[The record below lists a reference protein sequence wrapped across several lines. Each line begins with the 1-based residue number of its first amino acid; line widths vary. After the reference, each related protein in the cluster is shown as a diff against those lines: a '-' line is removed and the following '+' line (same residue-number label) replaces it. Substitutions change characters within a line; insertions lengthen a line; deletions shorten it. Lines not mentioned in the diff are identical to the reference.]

1 MTLAAPRGSNEWLA
15 PPARRGVLAMELIRS
30 FCGRLRALAVTLD
43 SETARLQRAL
53 EGEDSDFEV
62 YPMRILHDLHSEVR
76 TLKDDVSTLLDKAS
90 LESKESI
97 CFIKAAKVLMKKN
110 SVDIMKVREVFQ
122 KYGYNPRAKNGSG
135 GEQEAD
141 TAPESA
147 GDATR
152 PGPDGEDDAPPPAAP
167 RSRGSGTSVS
177 STPPSSPQLAD
188 FGLERYLVA
197 AQAGRSHT
205 EGREGLTPPS
215 QPSPAKVRK
224 TTCALSADDF
234 ECLTPKLQ
242 HLSISQ
248 HSASLN
254 GDLTVGLGSMED
266 ESEEAIETEP
276 VSGGD
281 SCATPGLVN
290 QRLGRN
296 GVRCHAA
303 ACLPDVACAP
313 SPSAPAFCTPGLR
326 LPRVEGSAASA
337 STNYPPSKTNSS
349 SSDWEVKG
357 CTSSALSS
365 DKCFDNFMA
374 PSSPTISSY
383 ENLLRTPTPPKVTAV
398 PEDILQ
404 ILSKYNRNLVTPV
417 TVQAVP
423 PRAAF
428 LARGEGPGLGE
439 VGDSS
444 GSVRPLR
451 N

>member
-1 MTLAAPRGSNEWLA
+1 
-15 PPARRGVLAMELIRS
+15 MELIRS

-53 EGEDSDFEV
+53 EGED
-62 YPMRILHDLHSEVR
+62 
-76 TLKDDVSTLLDKAS
+76 
-90 LESKESI
+90 
-97 CFIKAAKVLMKKN
+97 
-110 SVDIMKVREVFQ
+110 
-122 KYGYNPRAKNGSG
+122 SG

-296 GVRCHAA
+296 
-303 ACLPDVACAP
+303 DVACAP

-326 LPRVEGSAASA
+326 LPRA

-404 ILSKYNRNLVTPV
+404 VSFSKLDIRTTSATKPVISRRADALVRVLRTSEFRGPGPPGTAWPSTGAGVIRLTASWRIFSSARGHLPVMATLSTVSMGGAAVKARNAVYS
-417 TVQAVP
+417 AVP
-423 PRAAF
+423 R
-428 LARGEGPGLGE
+428 
-439 VGDSS
+439 VGC
-444 GSVRPLR
+444 RE
-451 N
+451 